1 MGVYGDNM
9 GKKLIKGKK
18 PTDKGKTQSH
28 AGGDSRPLKNDVVRE
43 NDKWVRKTTVME
55 NR

>member
-1 MGVYGDNM
+1 M

-28 AGGDSRPLKNDVVRE
+28 TGGNSRPLKDDVVRV
-43 NDKWVRKTTVME
+43 NGKWVRKTTIME
-55 NR
+55 NK

>member
-1 MGVYGDNM
+1 M

-18 PTDKGKTQSH
+18 RTDKGKTQSH
-28 AGGDSRPLKNDVVRE
+28 TGGDSRPLKNDVVRE